1 MNAVYRLNSV
11 SSCKDIGITKCW
23 VCFNAFF
30 TKHKKRN
37 QSVTD
42 LIGMQLNFK
51 SFANTPF
58 LDDFLTLVDHSSRD
72 DHRTNLS

>member
-11 SSCKDIGITKCW
+11 SSCKDIGIKKCW
-23 VCFNAFF
+23 VCFNAVF

-42 LIGMQLNFK
+42 LIGMRLK
-51 SFANTPF
+51 E
-58 LDDFLTLVDHSSRD
+58 LTLC
-72 DHRTNLS
+72 NKL